1 MQFRNYILLFAVSLL
16 SACNFDDDNNGGGT
30 RPSASCKVFMRASQS
45 VETRAADESDI
56 FIFDEAINIGDAP
69 ATRTEPDD
77 VGDGAANTH
86 QAIRWSDDDKF
97 VAWAAPVAVGGE
109 ASTNYADGFNGVTFS
124 LDHYNSTYDSADF
137 SATIPTPMSVSN
149 QYDYYA
155 AYPVP
160 SAKSG
165 TQVTYNLPA
174 VQSGDFNDK
183 LDIMR
188 ASVRGCALV
197 ERDPNQISNPVWP
210 EPTMGFE
217 HIMHV
222 MRIYVP
228 LYRNLMVTDI
238 TRLEITFP
246 ENVVGGTVSFDAAKP
261 DVAPTWNGQTNKVAI
276 QMDENNGLRAGGRYV
291 WVFIKSGKMSG
302 EIKFRAYNAQGEP
315 SQLISTAVSERDF
328 QAQHIT
334 PITLT
339 IPKALPPVTI
349 TFECPNNDS
358 WPNFLGETPNAMYV
372 KEWPAG
378 VVALGEEDN
387 VITSQNGLFVA
398 KFYYEAGE
406 VNSNLPGKSIRFGV
420 TSPSAD
426 VSHNEITCTL
436 PSQLTAG
443 MSQTINFATP
453 YLFFEDFK
461 SVGDT
466 TSNDEY
472 ETSSTGNKDG
482 VSISGLSGWTG
493 ARVGSS
499 ANTSVRLAA
508 RYESVFAGATYP
520 SRIDSAPLSRLKAS
534 ATVSVFYN
542 YGMDAQYGGI
552 SGKLRTMYCYTG
564 YVTSAETFGG
574 GDSDGTFP
582 DEYSMKEQGASYTSM
597 SYNRTAVLTNVPA
610 SITRIT
616 WRTKTETP
624 GGTSNCT
631 CWLYIDN
638 VKVSVGSSGKWT
650 GKNYRNFFPNH
661 QN

>member
-1 MQFRNYILLFAVSLL
+1 MQFRNYILLLFAVSLL
-16 SACNFDDDNNGGGT
+16 SACNNDSDNHSST
-30 RPSASCKVFMRASQS
+30 RPSASCKVYMSASQGA
-45 VETRAADESDI
+45 VTRADEQDAI
-56 FIFDEAINIGDAP
+56 FLFDEEINIGDMP
-69 ATRTEPDD
+69 VTRTQPEE
-77 VGDGAANTH
+77 VGDGSANSL
-86 QAIRWSDDDKF
+86 QPIRWSDNDKF

-109 ASTNYADGFNGVTFS
+109 ASTNYADGFDGVTFS
-124 LDHYNSTYDSADF
+124 LDHYNKTYDSADF
-137 SATIPTPMSVSN
+137 SATIPSAMSPLN

-165 TQVTYNLPA
+165 TQVTYNLSA

-197 ERDPNQISNPVWP
+197 ERDPNQISNPIWP

-217 HIMHV
+217 HLMHV
-222 MRIYVP
+222 VRIYVP

-246 ENVVGGTVSFDAAKP
+246 ENVVGGTVSFDAANP
-261 DVAPTWNGQTNKVAI
+261 DVAPSWSGLTNKVTI
-276 QMDENNGLRAGGRYV
+276 RMNENNGLKAGGRYV
-291 WVFIKSGKMSG
+291 WIFIKPGEMSG

-315 SQLISTAVSERDF
+315 SQSISTTVSGRDF

-334 PITLT
+334 PISLT
-339 IPKALPPVTI
+339 IPEALPPVTI
-349 TFECPNNDS
+349 TFTCPDNDS
-358 WPNFLGETPNAMYV
+358 YPNFLGETPNAMYI
-372 KEWPAG
+372 KDWPAG

-398 KFYYEAGE
+398 KFYYEPGE
-406 VNSNLPGKSIRFGV
+406 VNSDLPGKSIRFGV
-420 TSPSAD
+420 ASPSAD
-426 VSHNEITCTL
+426 VRHNEITCTL
-436 PSQLTAG
+436 PSQLSAG
-443 MSQTINFATP
+443 MSNTAYFATP
-453 YLFFEDFK
+453 YLFFEDFQ
-461 SVGDT
+461 SVGNT
-466 TSNDEY
+466 SSNDEY

-610 SITRIT
+610 AITRIT
-616 WRTKTETP
+616 WRAKTETP

-650 GKNYRNFFPNH
+650 GKNYRDFFPNH